1 MRFRKTESR
10 DSETTSY
17 SDALVDL
24 IVARAS
30 GDIAKASATA
40 ALQTVAGLVSRA
52 FAAAE
57 IEGPPVIASALDG
70 RTRAMIGRALIRSG
84 ECLFLPTFEDG
95 MTLRP
100 ASAWTVTGGYD
111 AQHWQYL
118 VHLAGPSLQTSRHYP
133 ASDVLHFM
141 GDRDPARP
149 WRGISPLQ
157 SAALAGRLSAEL
169 VAALGDEATGVRG
182 VLLPVPADGKD
193 ASVAQL
199 KQDLGSMKGKTAL
212 VEDQRSA
219 GIGAPGERVGNSAG
233 WQPVRLG
240 ADPPTALVELAA
252 WATAEVQ
259 QACGVNPGLFS
270 NSGTVSREAW
280 RQFLHSLAAPL
291 GALVAEEISEKTGQ
305 EVRFTW
311 AELRASDIMSKARAL
326 GSMVT
331 AGASLES
338 AAMAAGLSGLEAAPE
353 PEPTTAPLSA
363 GSSQSP
369 PTRPGPSGA
378 GPTRPGTSGP

>member
-1 MRFRKTESR
+1 MRFRRAEARNS
-10 DSETTSY
+10 TSY

-30 GDIAKASATA
+30 GDIAKAGATA
-40 ALQTVAGLVSRA
+40 ALQMVSGLVGRA

-57 IEGPPVIASALDG
+57 IEGPPLIASALDAAS
-70 RTRAMIGRALIRSG
+70 RAMIGRSLIRSG
-84 ECLFLPTFEDG
+84 ECLFLPDFTDG

-100 ASAWTVTGGYD
+100 ASAWTIVGSYD
-111 AQHWQYL
+111 AQRWTYL

-133 ASDVLHFM
+133 AGDVLHFM

-169 VAALGDEATGVRG
+169 VAALGDEVSGTRG
-182 VLLPVPADGKD
+182 VLLPTPADGQD
-193 ASVAQL
+193 ATMAQL
-199 KQDLGSMKGKTAL
+199 KTDLASMKGKTAL
-212 VEDQRSA
+212 VQDQRST
-219 GIGAPGERVGNSAG
+219 GMGAPGERVGNAAG

-240 ADPPTALVELAA
+240 ADPPNALVELAG
-252 WATAEVQ
+252 WATGEVLA
-259 QACGVNPGLFS
+259 ACGVNPGLFS
-270 NSGTVSREAW
+270 DSGTVSREAW

-291 GALVAEEISEKTGQ
+291 GQLVAEEISTKTGE

-331 AGASLES
+331 AGASLET
-338 AAMAAGLSGLEAAPE
+338 AAAAAGLEGLEAAPE
-353 PEPTTAPLSA
+353 PEPQPEPPAGQAPPRSA
-363 GSSQSP
+363 GSE
-369 PTRPGPSGA
+369 
-378 GPTRPGTSGP
+378 